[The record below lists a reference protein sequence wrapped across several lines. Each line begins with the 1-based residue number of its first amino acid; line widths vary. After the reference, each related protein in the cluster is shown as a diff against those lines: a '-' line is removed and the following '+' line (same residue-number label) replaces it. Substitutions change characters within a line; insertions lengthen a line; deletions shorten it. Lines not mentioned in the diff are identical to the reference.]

1 MVPLQQMFGDDS
13 RKPTSPRV
21 EQPSPALEGNRL
33 SVQTW
38 PAATL
43 VQRDE
48 EPGPV
53 PEPPAGDAGQPPAA
67 PAPAA
72 APAAAPGGPGSPGSP
87 AKPTAAELDELAKRL
102 YEPLSA
108 RLRTE
113 LWLDRERSGRSMT
126 R

>member
-1 MVPLQQMFGDDS
+1 MMPLHQMFGDDS
-13 RKPTSPRV
+13 RSPV
-21 EQPSPALEGNRL
+21 APSDEQPFEGDGP
-33 SVQTW
+33 SIQTW
-38 PAATL
+38 PAPTL
-43 VQRDE
+43 VQRAE
-48 EPGPV
+48 GPAPA
-53 PEPPAGDAGQPPAA
+53 PEPPAGDAGPAAA

-72 APAAAPGGPGSPGSP
+72 GPAAAPGGTGKG
-87 AKPTAAELDELAKRL
+87 KPTAAELDELAKRL

>member
-1 MVPLQQMFGDDS
+1 MMPLHQMFGDDS
-13 RKPTSPRV
+13 RSPVAPSV
-21 EQPSPALEGNRL
+21 EQQSSPFEGDGL

-38 PAATL
+38 PAPTL
-43 VQRDE
+43 VQREE
-48 EPGPV
+48 EPAPA
-53 PEPPAGDAGQPPAA
+53 PEPPAGDAGPPAAA

-72 APAAAPGGPGSPGSP
+72 GPAAAPGGAGSKG
-87 AKPTAAELDELAKRL
+87 KPTAAELDELAKRL

>member
-1 MVPLQQMFGDDS
+1 MMPLQQMFGDFQS
-13 RKPTSPRV
+13 SPAAARD
-21 EQPSPALEGNRL
+21 EQPSPPFDGDGL

-38 PAATL
+38 SAPTL
-43 VQRDE
+43 VQRQE
-48 EPGPV
+48 EPNPA
-53 PEPPAGDAGQPPAA
+53 PEAPAEDAGPPTAAPDPAA
-67 PAPAA
+67 S
-72 APAAAPGGPGSPGSP
+72 PAAAPGTTGGKG
-87 AKPTAAELDELAKRL
+87 KPTAAELDELAKRL

>member
-1 MVPLQQMFGDDS
+1 MMPLHQMFGDDS
-13 RKPTSPRV
+13 RSPVAPSV
-21 EQPSPALEGNRL
+21 EQQSSPFEGDGL

-38 PAATL
+38 PAPTL
-43 VQRDE
+43 VQRE
-48 EPGPV
+48 EGPAPA
-53 PEPPAGDAGQPPAA
+53 PEPPAGDAAPPASA

-72 APAAAPGGPGSPGSP
+72 APGGTGKG
-87 AKPTAAELDELAKRL
+87 KPTAAELDELAKRL

>member
-1 MVPLQQMFGDDS
+1 MMPLQQMFGDDS
-13 RKPTSPRV
+13 ANPAAPSG
-21 EQPSPALEGNRL
+21 EQPSPPFEGDGV

-38 PAATL
+38 PAPTPRAARRT
-43 VQRDE
+43 

-53 PEPPAGDAGQPPAA
+53 PEPPAGDAGPPPAA

-72 APAAAPGGPGSPGSP
+72 AAAPRSPGS
-87 AKPTAAELDELAKRL
+87 AGSKGKPTAAELDELAKRL

>member
-1 MVPLQQMFGDDS
+1 MMPLQQMFGVDS
-13 RKPTSPRV
+13 QTPAPSPVEKAPRV
-21 EQPSPALEGNRL
+21 DGNAV

-38 PAATL
+38 SAPTL
-43 VQRDE
+43 VQRQE
-48 EPGPV
+48 EPGPD
-53 PEPPAGDAGQPPAA
+53 PEPPAAEAGPPPAAPAA

-72 APAAAPGGPGSPGSP
+72 GPAAAQEGAGSKG
-87 AKPTAAELDELAKRL
+87 KPTAAELDELAKRL

>member
-1 MVPLQQMFGDDS
+1 MMPLQQMFGDDS
-13 RKPTSPRV
+13 RSPAAPRV
-21 EQPSPALEGNRL
+21 EQPSPPFEGDGL

-38 PAATL
+38 SAPTP
-43 VQRDE
+43 VQREE

-53 PEPPAGDAGQPPAA
+53 PEPPAGDAGPPAAA

-72 APAAAPGGPGSPGSP
+72 GPAPAAPGGTGSKG
-87 AKPTAAELDELAKRL
+87 KPTAAELDELAKRL